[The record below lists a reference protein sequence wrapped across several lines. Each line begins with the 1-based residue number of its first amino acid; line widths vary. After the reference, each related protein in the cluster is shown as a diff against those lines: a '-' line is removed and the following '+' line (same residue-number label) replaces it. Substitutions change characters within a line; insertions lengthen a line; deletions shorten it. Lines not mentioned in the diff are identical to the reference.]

1 MSAEVSASASH
12 LIIGLITIMA
22 SPPTILLNASIILAI
37 IKRKELQKPS
47 NIFLSSMAVTD
58 LLIGVIVMPISATTD
73 FFKLRHD
80 QVELEYICML
90 RGVNLLFLPLL
101 FGATLFHLTI
111 IAWERYVAVH
121 RWMHY
126 KVIITNERLKRIVIG
141 TWLLAFV
148 PSVANY
154 IATMVGVDR
163 GIVNASFI
171 VWAILDAACLIAI
184 AFFYLKVYLG
194 IRNRKLNEISQI
206 HVLMKAK
213 LESKVAKT
221 TGLLTA
227 VVIFSFIP
235 ILIVV
240 VLRNVV
246 PVLRTNAVLQ
256 STLRITQLISLLNPL
271 LYCYRDHRFRNAIR
285 ELLGRKKLQAVQA
298 AVAAAEFSG
307 RNDPATSLELQKV
320 GEPAQRL
327 RRSASSA

>member
-1 MSAEVSASASH
+1 
-12 LIIGLITIMA
+12 
-22 SPPTILLNASIILAI
+22 
-37 IKRKELQKPS
+37 
-47 NIFLSSMAVTD
+47 
-58 LLIGVIVMPISATTD
+58 MPISATTD

-184 AFFYLKVYLG
+184 AFFYLKVFLG